1 MAAASD
7 GEMEHEFETPGP
19 GKRVL
24 LLRSAP
30 LAEPGYSARQH
41 RRQGTIVVLSD
52 ITAIRHLS
60 DMKSEYVST
69 VSHEL
74 RSPLTVIKASAS
86 TLESSIDEELPQELE
101 RQLLGAITRQS
112 DRLLR
117 MINDLLDAAR
127 LEAGHELRI
136 DVAEHDLVSVLDE
149 MVSDYRHSGELDGH
163 VLEFEAEDSVPSLPF
178 DRERVQQIVANLISN
193 AVKYSPDGGTVR
205 VSVEHQN
212 GFAVVSV
219 SDEGIGIPEEDLPR
233 LFGRYHR
240 CDTVHHREIKGT
252 GLGLYI
258 TRALVEAHGGWI
270 KAESELGK
278 GSTFRF
284 GLPIQPSAASS

>member
-1 MAAASD
+1 
-7 GEMEHEFETPGP
+7 
-19 GKRVL
+19 
-24 LLRSAP
+24 
-30 LAEPGYSARQH
+30 
-41 RRQGTIVVLSD
+41 
-52 ITAIRHLS
+52 
-60 DMKSEYVST
+60 
-69 VSHEL
+69 
-74 RSPLTVIKASAS
+74 LTVIKASAS
-86 TLESSIDEELPQELE
+86 TLESSMGEQLPQELGQ
-101 RQLLGAITRQS
+101 QLLDAITRQS

-136 DVAEHDLVSVLDE
+136 NVAEHDLVAVLDE
-149 MVSDYRHSGELDGH
+149 MVSDYRHFGEVDGH
-163 VLEFEAEDSVPSLPF
+163 VLEFEARDAIPSLPF
-178 DRERVQQIVANLISN
+178 DRERVQQIVANLVSN
-193 AVKYSPDGGTVR
+193 AVKYSPDGGRVR
-205 VSVEHQN
+205 LRVERED

-240 CDTVHHREIKGT
+240 CDTVHHRKIKGT
-252 GLGLYI
+252 GLGLYV

-284 GLPIQPSAASS
+284 GLPIGPSDQT